1 MTHIRIRASLCGNIP
16 RMPKIPIPR
25 DALHRELGIGQF

>member
-16 RMPKIPIPR
+16 RMFEIPPFPVATGEI
-25 DALHRELGIGQF
+25 DQF